1 MGNKKERDS
10 RIDLVRVIAM
20 LCIVMHHCIVND
32 FGLQQIL
39 RGGGAGGYNNIQIIM
54 LIVGNAIVIV
64 GVNIFFLLSGWCRI
78 HFKWE
83 KIIELII
90 KVYIIFGIIQMIGLF
105 TGRVELNI
113 ESVKQLLDP
122 LDLY

>member
-64 GVNIFFLLSGWCRI
+64 GVNIFFFI
-78 HFKWE
+78 
-83 KIIELII
+83 
-90 KVYIIFGIIQMIGLF
+90 IGL
-105 TGRVELNI
+105 V
-113 ESVKQLLDP
+113 
-122 LDLY
+122 